1 MSDVTQP
8 PSALTV
14 FLDLPADETDPR
26 VLLGLPEGVV
36 ERPAVLNALRSRLAQ
51 VAGHRLGGSPDASEV
66 RILLH
71 AAAARLLMPMSA
83 TPQPRL
89 PVTLAPAY
97 VVASDLGMASRVE
110 FERGAMLILGQHGGL
125 SEPALHAL
133 RMLAL
138 THGVPV
144 DQVVPEVMAM
154 LTGTGVSQQV
164 VPRTPPAPPAPR
176 VRRVHR
182 HPASIASGAQRP
194 VAAAS
199 AETSATVE
207 EFVEPQVLKEQA
219 DPGLV
224 FIRRMLVAAGV
235 VVLVLVVGAVG
246 LYFMTAGPNRPAGGA
261 AVAPNGTVT
270 AAPSP
275 TVEAPGSAP
284 GAITQTTPEEP
295 TPVVEVSLDDVIQGV
310 RDAAVELDAAPEAAM
325 KKFEA
330 SVGVLAERWPTA
342 SPAQSAAMVDAA
354 MEFVYRSSGGAD
366 RAQRAIGTL
375 VSGVDLLT
383 LRPEWTAQDVTHACF
398 SAGMLARLLRERDLP
413 SSMLGDLQRR
423 GRPTFGDAT
432 GLDGSFG
439 GGVTATVGRL
449 PGLLLGEG
457 VQGRV
462 RVEPAAW
469 EAYAECV
476 AAGIQR
482 DTTLRQQVLLGA
494 LERVVLT
501 DRDPHQD
508 ASIMAAEAALT
519 KAVGFGAGSPARERL
534 VQWLSRSDV
543 TTSDLHTITAAILD
557 AGQNRELD
565 ITMVVSLNATDLDRA
580 ELKSRYESAWGVVG
594 AAAPREYAGKLVD
607 RAKGELAS
615 ETPGAASMDQ
625 LVQAT
630 RYAAL
635 NATAM
640 RMQDGDAST
649 VDAMLGNSEIGVR
662 FLQQPNNTWYTLTAT
677 SEGTWA
683 ARYLAAGQ
691 DIPKRREIL
700 SQVNSEPTP
709 VDAAVLVMEATRGAP
724 AQVRADARRVLARYT
739 SSPTI
744 IAAML
749 DFASFI
755 PPTRENAAVIESV
768 LGERLP
774 TARSP
779 AWRVSV
785 RRALVRRM
793 LELASSDEG
802 AFVDLSADH
811 IRRQYEDALAS
822 WSGAG
827 GAKGAKTPAPG
838 STISE
843 TIAAVRERLLADGKK
858 IVIGPPGVPTAA
870 DVLARLQERRG
881 RADGDIHVFVA
892 EQAACTELLA
902 LLTASE
908 RPGMAGT
915 VSGIL
920 DEWDQARR
928 SAGHVFEQVN
938 AGERAMCRLWVIRLG
953 GEP

>member
-14 FLDLPADETDPR
+14 FLDLSPEETDPR

-51 VAGHRLGGSPDASEV
+51 VAAHRLGGTPEASEV

-71 AAAARLLMPMSA
+71 AAAARLLMPLSA
-83 TPQPRL
+83 VPQPRL
-89 PVTLAPAY
+89 PVSLAPAE
-97 VVASDLGMASRVE
+97 VVASDLDVASRVE

-154 LTGTGVSQQV
+154 LTGTGVSQPV
-164 VPRTPPAPPAPR
+164 VPRTPPAPR

-182 HPASIASGAQRP
+182 HPASNQGGALRPASIAQADAP
-194 VAAAS
+194 
-199 AETSATVE
+199 ATAE

-219 DPGLV
+219 DPGLI
-224 FIRRMLVAAGV
+224 FIKRMVIAAAVV
-235 VVLVLVVGAVG
+235 VVLLVVGAVG
-246 LYFMTAGPNRPAGGA
+246 LYFMTAGPKRLTGGGSVPAEGA
-261 AVAPNGTVT
+261 SDATQTAATVT
-270 AAPSP
+270 PGESPGPS
-275 TVEAPGSAP
+275 
-284 GAITQTTPEEP
+284 TQATADEP
-295 TPVVEVSLDDVIQGV
+295 PPVVEVSLDEVIRGV
-310 RDAAVELDAAPEAAM
+310 RDAAVELDAAPESAM

-330 SVGVLAERWPTA
+330 SVGALTERWPNA

-354 MEFVYRSSGGAD
+354 MEFVYRSSSGAD

-383 LRPEWTAQDVTHACF
+383 PRPEWTARDVTHACF

-413 SSMLGDLQRR
+413 SSILGDLHRR

-432 GLDGSFG
+432 SLDGSFG
-439 GGVTATVGRL
+439 SGVTATVGRL
-449 PGLLLGEG
+449 PGLLMGEG
-457 VQGRV
+457 AQGRV
-462 RVEPAAW
+462 KVEPRAW

-482 DTTLRQQVLLGA
+482 DAALRQQVLLGA

-519 KAVGFGAGSPARERL
+519 KAVGFGTGSPARERL

-594 AAAPREYAGKLVD
+594 AAAPREYAGKWVD
-607 RAKGELAS
+607 RAKGELAAES
-615 ETPGAASMDQ
+615 PGAAPMDQ

-635 NATAM
+635 NAAAM

-649 VDAMLGNSEIGVR
+649 VDALLGNSEIGVR

-744 IAAML
+744 VAALL

-768 LGERLP
+768 LGDRLP

-802 AFVDLSADH
+802 SFVDLSADH
-811 IRRQYEDALAS
+811 IRRQYDDALSS

-827 GAKGAKTPAPG
+827 GAKTAKAAVAG

-843 TIAAVRERLLADGKK
+843 SVSAVRERLVADGKK
-858 IVIGPPGVPTAA
+858 IVIAPSGVPTAV
-870 DVLARLQERRG
+870 DVLARLQERRS

-908 RPGMAGT
+908 RPGVAGAVT
-915 VSGIL
+915 GIL

-928 SAGHVFEQVN
+928 GAGHVFEQVN
-938 AGERAMCRLWVIRLG
+938 AGERAMCRLWGLRLG

>member
-26 VLLGLPEGVV
+26 ALLGLPEGIV
-36 ERPAVLNALRSRLAQ
+36 ERQAVLNALRSRLAQ
-51 VAGHRLGGSPDASEV
+51 VAAHRLGATPEASEV

-89 PVTLAPAY
+89 PVALAPAD
-97 VVASDLGMASRVE
+97 VVASDLGVASRVE

-154 LTGTGVSQQV
+154 LTGSGVSQPV
-164 VPRTPPAPPAPR
+164 VPRTPPASS
-176 VRRVHR
+176 RVHR
-182 HPASIASGAQRP
+182 HPASSGQAGAQRAA
-194 VAAAS
+194 AAAS
-199 AETSATVE
+199 ADAPTTPE
-207 EFVEPQVLKEQA
+207 EFVEPRVLTEQA
-219 DPGLV
+219 DPGLL
-224 FIRRMLVAAGV
+224 FIKRMVIAAAVV
-235 VVLVLVVGAVG
+235 VVLLLVGAVG
-246 LYFMTAGPNRPAGGA
+246 LYFMTAGPKRSTGGT
-261 AVAPNGTVT
+261 AVAPDGAMA
-270 AAPSP
+270 AAPP
-275 TVEAPGSAP
+275 ATVDAPGGAP
-284 GAITQTTPEEP
+284 GPAMQAAPAEP
-295 TPVVEVSLDDVIQGV
+295 APVVEASLDEVIQGV

-330 SVGVLAERWPTA
+330 SVGVLSERWPSA
-342 SPAQSAAMVDAA
+342 SAAQSAAMVDAA
-354 MEFVYRSSGGAD
+354 MEFVYRSSSGAD

-375 VSGVDLLT
+375 VSGVDLLSP
-383 LRPEWTAQDVTHACF
+383 RPEWTARDVTHACF

-413 SSMLGDLQRR
+413 SSILGDLHRR

-432 GLDGSFG
+432 SLDGSFG

-457 VQGRV
+457 AQGRV
-462 RVEPAAW
+462 KVEPAAW

-476 AAGIQR
+476 VAGIQR
-482 DTTLRQQVLLGA
+482 DAALRQQVLLGA

-508 ASIMAAEAALT
+508 ASIMAAEAALA
-519 KAVGFGAGSPARERL
+519 KAVGFGAGSPARQRL
-534 VQWLSRSDV
+534 VQWLTRSDV

-594 AAAPREYAGKLVD
+594 AAAPREYAGKWVE

-615 ETPGAASMDQ
+615 ESPGASSMDQ

-630 RYAAL
+630 RYTAL
-635 NATAM
+635 NAAAM

-649 VDAMLGNSEIGVR
+649 VDALLGNSEIGVR

-691 DIPKRREIL
+691 DIPRRREIL

-744 IAAML
+744 VAALL

-768 LGERLP
+768 LGDRLP

-827 GAKGAKTPAPG
+827 GTKGAKNATG
-838 STISE
+838 GGTISE
-843 TIAAVRERLLADGKK
+843 TVAAVRERLLADGKK
-858 IVIGPPGVPTAA
+858 IVIGPPGVPAVVE
-870 DVLARLQERRG
+870 VLARLQERRS
-881 RADGDIHVFVA
+881 RADGDIHIFVA

-928 SAGHVFEQVN
+928 GAGHVFEQVN